1 LGKLRTLSGSDVP
14 ELDRTVELTDG
25 TILIRRCELA
35 DAQRVYEAV
44 RESIAEVSPWAPW
57 CRPEYSLEDA
67 RTWLASLPEA
77 WAKGTDYDFAVV
89 DPHDGSWLGGCGL
102 NQFNRVHGFANLG
115 YWTRTSRTGRGIAT
129 AAVRLLARFG
139 FETLKLKRIEIVA
152 AVGNKASQRVAEKAG
167 ATREGVLRSR
177 HVVRDKL
184 YDAVMFSLLPEEIG
198 RPAET

>member
-1 LGKLRTLSGSDVP
+1 MERN
-14 ELDRTVELTDG
+14 VELTDD
-25 TILIRRCELA
+25 TILIRPCELA

-89 DPHDGSWLGGCGL
+89 HPHDGAWLGGCGL
-102 NQFNRVHGFANLG
+102 NQFNHVHHFGNLG

-139 FETLKLKRIEIVA
+139 FEALKLKRIEIVA
-152 AVGNKASQRVAEKAG
+152 AVGNQASQQVAEKAG

-177 HVVRDKL
+177 HVVRDKV
-184 YDAVMFSLLPEEIG
+184 YDAVMFSLLPQDILPVEES
-198 RPAET
+198 